1 MAAKLDPAKLTPE
14 ELARVLGQ
22 AGGKKVS
29 VQAVR
34 ETIQRGAPT
43 NRDGSLHLVHYT
55 AWLAAQAD

>member
-1 MAAKLDPAKLTPE
+1 MSKIDPTRLSPE

-29 VQAVR
+29 AQAVH
-34 ETIQRGAPT
+34 EAIQRGAPT
-43 NRDGSLHLVHYT
+43 NRDGTLHLVHYT